1 MLPPCTAGLDCITGQ
16 PAPPLYAC
24 LPPSMYDYMPPP
36 AFYFN
41 SSSQFNSSPGL
52 LPNLSYSMPPTPWL
66 GNGSLNGSWAVP
78 MQEEPLCDPTKA
90 PKLSSQGR
98 ALVAWR
104 DSMRASNNPAL
115 ANWGLGDPCAFVW
128 GGVTCEN
135 GTVVGLSL
143 AQPSMA
149 TQGMS
154 GPDFMGIRFTYAQGP
169 LDWQVLTNLTGLRTL
184 ELQVGSVMW
193 CWLHISSLE
202 GLALCLQ

>member
-1 MLPPCTAGLDCITGQ
+1 
-16 PAPPLYAC
+16 
-24 LPPSMYDYMPPP
+24 
-36 AFYFN
+36 
-41 SSSQFNSSPGL
+41 
-52 LPNLSYSMPPTPWL
+52 
-66 GNGSLNGSWAVP
+66 
-78 MQEEPLCDPTKA
+78 
-90 PKLSSQGR
+90 
-98 ALVAWR
+98 
-104 DSMRASNNPAL
+104 MRASNNPAL